1 MHAFKAAI
9 LLVCLVMPAGCSSL
23 PPQGDMAA
31 LLVTLE
37 RERHWLENN
46 QTRLAAELET
56 SKRRNV
62 ELEQRVDDLSRN
74 SLTQAKQNLT
84 TAQQPQMA
92 RQGTS

>member
-1 MHAFKAAI
+1 MFKAAI
-9 LLVCLVMPAGCSSL
+9 FLVCLVMPAGCSSL
-23 PPQGDMAA
+23 PPQADMAA
-31 LLVTLE
+31 HLVTLE

-74 SLTQAKQNLT
+74 SLTKAKQNLT
-84 TAQQPQMA
+84 TPHQP
-92 RQGTS
+92 